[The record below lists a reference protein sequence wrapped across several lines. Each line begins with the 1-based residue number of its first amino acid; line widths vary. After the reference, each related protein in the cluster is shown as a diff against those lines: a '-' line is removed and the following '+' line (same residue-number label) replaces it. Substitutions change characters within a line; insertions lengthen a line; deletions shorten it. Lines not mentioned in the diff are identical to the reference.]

1 MKFPTFVL
9 SLVLVTTV
17 SLALN
22 PRQGNAQEIKGIDSA
37 LLAKATAGDAASE
50 FLVGYAYGSG
60 KSVPLDYAQAAVWFR
75 KAAEQGN
82 ADGQTALAVLY
93 DYGHGVPQDYTQAI
107 FWDRKAADQGDATAK
122 FNLGVLYHFGHG
134 VPQDYARLPIGS
146 GKPRTRDW
154 RLRRSTW
161 RDSTRAARACRRTIP
176 KQ

>member
-107 FWDRKAADQGDATAK
+107 FWDRKAADQGDATMR
-122 FNLGVLYHFGHG
+122 
-134 VPQDYARLPIGS
+134 RLPIGS
-146 GKPRTRDW
+146 GKRRTRDW

-161 RDSTRAARACRRTIP
+161 RDSTRAARAFRRTIH